1 MASSSPRIA
10 IVFGTRPEAIKLAP
24 VVRAARAFADW
35 RVDVWSTGQH
45 RGLVDGVAAEL
56 ELAADVALQTM
67 RGGQSLASLSARL
80 LDALDPA
87 LTSRAP
93 TWLIVQGD
101 TTTAM
106 IAALAGFYR
115 QARVA
120 HVEAGL
126 RTGDRR
132 APFPEEVNRAL
143 VGRLADLHLAPTPRA
158 RAALVAEGIDP
169 AAIEV
174 TGNTVVDAL
183 RWIVGRLPADGAPP
197 PGAGLERFAAASG
210 RRLVLVTG
218 HRRESFAGGLAAI
231 CDGLAALAGRWPGVD
246 FVYPVH
252 LNPAVQEAVRGRL
265 GGLENVHLIDPVGY
279 SAAIWLLRRARF
291 VITDSGGIQEE
302 APELGKPALVTRVAT
317 ERPEAL
323 EQGYAR
329 LVAYDAPAM
338 IEAADLWLRD
348 PAAYAAVCPT
358 PGAGPFGDGRAAE
371 RCVAALRR
379 RLGLTPTYRGEEAPP
394 WP

>member
-24 VVRAARAFADW
+24 IARAAAAFGDW
-35 RVDVWSTGQH
+35 QIEVWATGQH
-45 RGLVDGVAAEL
+45 RELVAGIIGELGLSVDL
-56 ELAADVALQTM
+56 HLDVM
-67 RGGQSLASLSARL
+67 REGQDLSSLSARL
-80 LDALDPA
+80 LEQLGPQIRER
-87 LTSRAP
+87 SP

-106 IAALAGFYR
+106 IGAMAGFY
-115 QARVA
+115 AGTRVA

-143 VGRLADLHLAPTPRA
+143 ISRLADLHLAPTPRA
-158 RAALVAEGIDP
+158 RAALLAEGIDE

-183 RWIVGRLPADGAPP
+183 RWMVARLPADGSPP
-197 PGAGLERFAAASG
+197 TGAGLDWLNVADAG
-210 RRLVLVTG
+210 RRLVLITG
-218 HRRESFAGGLAAI
+218 HRRESFAGGLLAI
-231 CDGLAALAGRWPGVD
+231 CDGLAELARRWPEVD

-252 LNPAVQEAVRGRL
+252 LNPKVQEAVHGRL
-265 GGLENVHLIDPVGY
+265 GGLDNVHLLAPVGY
-279 SAAIWLLRRARF
+279 AAAIWLLRRSSF
-291 VITDSGGIQEE
+291 VITDSGGLQEE
-302 APELGKPALVTRVAT
+302 APELGKPALVTRAST

-323 EQGYAR
+323 EQGAAL
-329 LVAYDAPAM
+329 LVGYDAAAM
-338 IEAADLWLRD
+338 IAAADRWLGD
-348 PAAYAAVCPT
+348 AKAYAAVAGR
-358 PGAGPFGDGRAAE
+358 PGEGPFGDGLAAE

-379 RLGLTPTYRGEEAPP
+379 RLGFKVTTEPPP

>member
-1 MASSSPRIA
+1 MASRSPPRIA

-45 RGLVDGVAAEL
+45 RGLVDGIAREL
-56 ELAADVALQTM
+56 ELSADVSLQTM
-67 RGGQSLASLSARL
+67 RKGQGLAALSARL
-80 LDALDPA
+80 LSELDPV
-87 LTSRAP
+87 LTRREP

-115 QARVA
+115 GTKVA

-126 RTGDRR
+126 RTGDRL
-132 APFPEEVNRAL
+132 APFPEEVNRQL

-158 RAALVAEGIDP
+158 AAALVAEGVAT

-197 PGAGLERFAAASG
+197 PGGGLERFAAANG

-231 CDGLAALAGRWPGVD
+231 CDGLAVLAERWPEVD

-252 LNPAVQEAVRGRL
+252 LNPAVQEAVHGRL
-265 GGLENVHLIDPVGY
+265 GGRDNVHLLAPVGY
-279 SAAIWLLRRARF
+279 SAAIWLLRRAAF

-302 APELGKPALVTRVAT
+302 APELG
-317 ERPEAL
+317 
-323 EQGYAR
+323 
-329 LVAYDAPAM
+329 
-338 IEAADLWLRD
+338 
-348 PAAYAAVCPT
+348 
-358 PGAGPFGDGRAAE
+358 
-371 RCVAALRR
+371 
-379 RLGLTPTYRGEEAPP
+379 
-394 WP
+394 